1 MKRVLVI
8 NGPNLNMLGLREKA
22 HYGELTLDQ
31 INELMKREA
40 GGAIS
45 LDFYQSNFEG
55 EIVEKIQN
63 SLEYDALVINAAAYT
78 HTSIAIRDAL
88 ELFKK
93 PIIEV
98 HLSDVDKR
106 EKFRKVNYIRDLAE
120 KTFKGEKQYSYINAI
135 KYLKDKK

>member
-55 EIVEKIQN
+55 EIVEKIQI
-63 SLEYDALVINAAAYT
+63 LLVISVY
-78 HTSIAIRDAL
+78 
-88 ELFKK
+88 
-93 PIIEV
+93 
-98 HLSDVDKR
+98 
-106 EKFRKVNYIRDLAE
+106 
-120 KTFKGEKQYSYINAI
+120 
-135 KYLKDKK
+135 